1 MKKNVRIIYFSIL
14 LLGILDLML
23 AFFIKKNTYNLEN
36 TVIIAGLSAII
47 IILISNF
54 GLKRDKRYLKTTTT
68 MTVITDLMLYGIII
82 YLLGIVLGFNR
93 SYFVLDILTFSKNII
108 PVILI
113 TVLLEMLRYLVVSNC
128 YKNIKVIFMFTVLS
142 SILLVIYDANIGRIT
157 TEEDKFIF
165 LSTIVFPIIAQE
177 AICGYMSYKIACLP
191 SFIYKLVLNIYIYI
205 IPIVPNLGNYIYS
218 VANII
223 LPFLIYISLNK
234 TVIKY
239 EREKQSLKSANKY
252 IFAIPLVLCLIVLV
266 ILVSGVFGY
275 RMIAVASNSMKPKY
289 ARGDAVIYD
298 KVNYQ
303 DLKIGDI
310 LAFNK
315 EGTIITHRII
325 KIWKRGNDYYY
336 TTKGDNNSGV
346 DLFNPTNDNVLGV
359 VKYRIKY
366 IGYPTVLISEYFR
379 KE

>member
-128 YKNIKVIFMFTVLS
+128 YKNI
-142 SILLVIYDANIGRIT
+142 NQRR
-157 TEEDKFIF
+157 
-165 LSTIVFPIIAQE
+165 
-177 AICGYMSYKIACLP
+177 
-191 SFIYKLVLNIYIYI
+191 
-205 IPIVPNLGNYIYS
+205 
-218 VANII
+218 
-223 LPFLIYISLNK
+223 LIYH
-234 TVIKY
+234 V
-239 EREKQSLKSANKY
+239 
-252 IFAIPLVLCLIVLV
+252 
-266 ILVSGVFGY
+266 
-275 RMIAVASNSMKPKY
+275 
-289 ARGDAVIYD
+289 
-298 KVNYQ
+298 
-303 DLKIGDI
+303 
-310 LAFNK
+310 
-315 EGTIITHRII
+315 
-325 KIWKRGNDYYY
+325 
-336 TTKGDNNSGV
+336 
-346 DLFNPTNDNVLGV
+346 
-359 VKYRIKY
+359 
-366 IGYPTVLISEYFR
+366 
-379 KE
+379 